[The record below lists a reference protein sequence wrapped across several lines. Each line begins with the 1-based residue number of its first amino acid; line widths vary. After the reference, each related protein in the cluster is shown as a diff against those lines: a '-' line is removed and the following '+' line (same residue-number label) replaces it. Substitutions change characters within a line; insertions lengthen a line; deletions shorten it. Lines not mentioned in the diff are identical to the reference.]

1 MQRSALQKQVVRAGL
16 QALGVRLRQTLAQT
30 GPVRALLCLSV
41 IAALWCPMASRA
53 GPPPWPEAPYSHF
66 SEKASLESVIA
77 EFARTFNLSLNLSP
91 GIQGV
96 VNGRFSSPNPTDFIS
111 KLGGVYGFLWY
122 VSQGTLYISKASE
135 SITRNMQVPSTSL
148 PALKKAL
155 TDLGILDSKF
165 GWAELPGQ
173 NTVLVSGPPS
183 YVGLV
188 ENTLRAL
195 PAATS
200 ARQAMVFR
208 LKYASSEDR
217 TIRYRDRE
225 FVTPGLASILR
236 AMVNAP
242 GGRYATDEPIDP
254 LEAALTRAPTIG
266 PDINTPNLA
275 DRESRLR
282 EGGGLREPLVREGGR
297 RSMIEGPA
305 ERNDYMRRALPS
317 IQSDPRLNALI
328 IQDYSERLP
337 IYKQLIERLDVPTA
351 LIEIEAMILDVN
363 TERAKDLGINWGG
376 RSGGVAAGFGNLA
389 VIPPPGTL
397 SVVLGSPAARLTPGS
412 LLAETGNY
420 LVSQIRLLESQGDAT
435 IQSTPS
441 VTTVDNVGALLDL
454 SETFY
459 IRTTGERVA
468 TVTPVTA
475 GTTLKVTPRV
485 ITEGNER
492 LVQLVIDIEDGR
504 IQDQKIDQ
512 LPTVRRST
520 VSTQT
525 MVRPDDTLLIAGYSQ
540 DQVLLSNNKVPFAG
554 DLPGFGLLFSN
565 RSTSVQRRERL
576 FMIKP
581 RILSLVG
588 FGANQT
594 VQVIDAVPAP
604 ARIPPPVSIATQP
617 GTTTVAFVI
626 ETGPMQPNSAT
637 VARASAAFA
646 LGWPIEKFTMIADGE
661 LRRFRVGP
669 FADRNQAMEWAR
681 RLEATTQVRT
691 AIREVDVD
699 ARLLIEDVLN
709 KPPSAR

>member
-1 MQRSALQKQVVRAGL
+1 LVQACRLRH
-16 QALGVRLRQTLAQT
+16 ALG
-30 GPVRALLCLSV
+30 LSL
-41 IAALWCPMASRA
+41 IAALWCPIASRA
-53 GPPPWPEAPYSHF
+53 APPPWPDAPYSHF
-66 SEKASLESVIA
+66 SEKSSLESVIA

-91 GIQGV
+91 GIQGL
-96 VNGRFSSPNPTDFIS
+96 VNGRFNSPNPTDFIS
-111 KLGGVYGFLWY
+111 KLGGVYGFVWY
-122 VSQGTLYISKASE
+122 VNQGTLYISRSSE
-135 SITRNMQVPSTSL
+135 TVTRNMQVPSSSL
-148 PALKKAL
+148 PTLKKAL

-183 YVGLV
+183 YVTLV
-188 ENTLRAL
+188 ENTLKAL
-195 PAATS
+195 PSATS

-242 GGRYATDEPIDP
+242 GVRYATDEPVDP
-254 LEAALTRAPTIG
+254 LEAALTRATTIG

-275 DRESRLR
+275 DRELRLR
-282 EGGGLREPLVREGGR
+282 EGGALREPVSRETSR
-297 RSMIEGPA
+297 RSMLEGPA
-305 ERNDYMRRALPS
+305 ERNDSMRRALPS

-389 VIPPPGTL
+389 VVPPPGTL
-397 SVVLGSPAARLTPGS
+397 SVVLGSAAARLNPSS
-412 LLAETGNY
+412 LLADTGNY
-420 LVSQIRLLESQGDAT
+420 LISQIRLLETQGDAT

-485 ITEGNER
+485 ITEGTER
-492 LVQLVIDIEDGR
+492 MVQLVIDIEDGR
-504 IQDQKIDQ
+504 IQDQTIDR
-512 LPTVRRST
+512 LPTVRRSS

-540 DQVLLSNNKVPFAG
+540 DQVLRNTSKVPGAG
-554 DLPGFGLLFSN
+554 DVPGLGLLFSN
-565 RSTSVQRRERL
+565 RSKTLQRRERL
-576 FMIKP
+576 FMIRP
-581 RILSLVG
+581 RIISLVG
-588 FGANQT
+588 FGENQT
-594 VQVIDAVPAP
+594 VQVPDKPSAPIRADIPAP
-604 ARIPPPVSIATQP
+604 SATGPGSTSI
-617 GTTTVAFVI
+617 GYVI
-626 ETGPMQPNSAT
+626 ETGPMQAHSAT
-637 VARASAAFA
+637 IARASAAFA
-646 LGWPIEKFTMIADGE
+646 LGWPVEKFTMITDGE
-661 LRRFRVGP
+661 LRKFRIGP
-669 FADRNQAMEWAR
+669 FANKAQAEEWAR
-681 RLEATTQVRT
+681 RMEATTQVRGS
-691 AIREVDVD
+691 IREVDVD
-699 ARLLIEDVLN
+699 ARLLIEDVLI
-709 KPPSAR
+709 KPPSVR